1 MDIGIKSEPCS
12 PTSESEP
19 TTPDLLKKNVVYVKN
34 TNENNAVE
42 GEEIIIESDEENNV
56 VMENEESVTI
66 NSDDERNSIGKH
78 ENNVVMENE
87 EGVTIDSDDESNKLS
102 RHEYNV
108 VNKNEESIT
117 INSDDESSNIG
128 RHVPQI
134 DSDDVMMITPTK
146 TPSKKYSEIMTVD
159 SPMKIDSEDVLSPQ
173 RTPLKSIENV
183 AKGLGSAV
191 KLFGGQIASTI
202 SSIVSMVTP
211 EQQKT
216 AGKSRRKSVSQSP
229 WLAKTP
235 RSGKKNVIREELLIS
250 PDACR
255 PLMNTS
261 RKLVNIP
268 LTSHAMTEARMN
280 STIMSAFESSPTPPS
295 NHSVSSSRSS
305 GSNSSDHGE
314 SLVGESPSP
323 RKRFGSDL
331 VQDSPLNDGNIS
343 KTFEESASLVLDS
356 EQNTPAV
363 INDSDVMNMSD
374 VDSTPKGRPKVV
386 QKIDDSM
393 VDESDDERNNNES
406 DEESNNEQ
414 IYSPIAT
421 SNRNKRKAV
430 IESSDEESDNENG
443 DESLNLNESEIDK
456 DIGVTDEKVSKSII
470 DPLSDESDNDN
481 NDETEDRSLSD
492 ESENE
497 SDKDDE
503 TENRK
508 SRRKYSESKVRNKQ
522 FVEDESE
529 SGDEEY
535 DEEDSFIDE
544 VEESDETSEEE
555 EDGKVSLTH
564 FSSRGTIVPILY
576 KATPSATT
584 YAVTSHHECFKFES
598 CSGDMYQIHHCV
610 IKFVSVLYNAT
621 SSPMKEWSNK
631 RGGLSREGQ

>member
-1 MDIGIKSEPCS
+1 MKSNIHVSQPVSMDIGIKSELRS
-12 PTSESEP
+12 PTSESES

-34 TNENNAVE
+34 INENSVVE

-56 VMENEESVTI
+56 VMENEESITI
-66 NSDDERNSIGKH
+66 NSDDERNKIDRQ
-78 ENNVVMENE
+78 ENNVVME
-87 EGVTIDSDDESNKLS
+87 
-102 RHEYNV
+102 
-108 VNKNEESIT
+108 NEESIT
-117 INSDDESSNIG
+117 INSDDENSNIG

-146 TPSKKYSEIMTVD
+146 TPSKGHLDNMTID
-159 SPMKIDSEDVLSPQ
+159 SPMKIDSEDISSPQ

-183 AKGLGSAV
+183 SKGLGSAV

-211 EQQKT
+211 ERQKT
-216 AGKSRRKSVSQSP
+216 PGKSRRKSVSQSP

-235 RSGKKNVIREELLIS
+235 RSGKKNAISEELLIS

-255 PLMNTS
+255 PLMTTS

-280 STIMSAFESSPTPPS
+280 STIMSAFGTTPPS
-295 NHSVSSSRSS
+295 NHSVGSSRSS

-314 SLVGESPSP
+314 SFVGESPSP

-363 INDSDVMNMSD
+363 INDSDVMNMSN
-374 VDSTPKGRPKVV
+374 VDSTPKSRPKLPVV
-386 QKIDDSM
+386 QKIDDSI
-393 VDESDDERNNNES
+393 VNESDDESDNERNNDQSDDERNNNES
-406 DEESNNEQ
+406 DDEMNNDESDDERKNDQ
-414 IYSPIAT
+414 IDSPIAT
-421 SNRNKRKAV
+421 SKQKKRKAV
-430 IESSDEESDNENG
+430 IESSEEESDNENV
-443 DESLNLNESEIDK
+443 DESMNLNESEIDE
-456 DIGVTDEKVSKSII
+456 DIGVTDEKVSKSKT

-481 NDETEDRSLSD
+481 NDETEDRTLSD
-492 ESENE
+492 ESDNY
-497 SDKDDE
+497 DE
-503 TENRK
+503 AENRR
-508 SRRKYSESKVRNKQ
+508 SRRKYPESKVRNKQ
-522 FVEDESE
+522 FEENESE

-535 DEEDSFIDE
+535 NEEDSFIDDDDD

-555 EDGKVSLTH
+555 DGKVSLTL

-576 KATPSATT
+576 KVTPSATNQ
-584 YAVTSHHECFKFES
+584 A
-598 CSGDMYQIHHCV
+598 
-610 IKFVSVLYNAT
+610 VSVSHY
-621 SSPMKEWSNK
+621 
-631 RGGLSREGQ
+631 